1 LNGLLVPPGDPP
13 ALAAALARLIAAPAE
28 RQRLGEAAERTLRSA
43 FSFTAGL
50 DLIEARLRAPATVG
64 ADQRS
69 CVATSSPL

>member
-1 LNGLLVPPGDPP
+1 MGSGYLAGLG
-13 ALAAALARLIAAPAE
+13 AAKAGMRAAE
-28 RQRLGEAAERTLRSA
+28 EKMLEIERTLRSA

-64 ADQRS
+64 AEQRS